1 MQHVSI
7 CEKSSFTPNW
17 LRVFSPISKL
27 HHLSF
32 QIDSYA
38 NNKNQG
44 IWQNPMTSW
53 LDHHTCTY
61 NKVQVWSDH
70 CFIPIE
76 SMLSFVTYQHVFNNT
91 CPNQVFLKTLRRL
104 KGSTSLMRE
113 QNDVAMI
120 DKLLLH
126 LLQMK
131 VHDEMNKTSQ
141 ARKD

>member
-1 MQHVSI
+1 
-7 CEKSSFTPNW
+7 
-17 LRVFSPISKL
+17 
-27 HHLSF
+27 
-32 QIDSYA
+32 
-38 NNKNQG
+38 
-44 IWQNPMTSW
+44 
-53 LDHHTCTY
+53 
-61 NKVQVWSDH
+61 
-70 CFIPIE
+70 
-76 SMLSFVTYQHVFNNT
+76 MLSFVTYQHVFNNT